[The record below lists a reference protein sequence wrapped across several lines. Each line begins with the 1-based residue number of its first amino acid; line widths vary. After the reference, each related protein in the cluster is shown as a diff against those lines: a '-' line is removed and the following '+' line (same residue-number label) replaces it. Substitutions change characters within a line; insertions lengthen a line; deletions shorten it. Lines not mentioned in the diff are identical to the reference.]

1 MSLVHRLAVATAA
14 INFYEIGDSGIL
26 DRDSATTIV
35 LDNLVLGAKG
45 TTSINSS
52 RFGSIL
58 KLDGKGIFADGGPLY
73 VGQCASSLAV
83 HAFFLVGPD
92 DHVG

>member
-1 MSLVHRLAVATAA
+1 MSLVHIFIVATAA
-14 INFYEIGDSGIL
+14 INFSEIGDSEIL

-35 LDNLVLGAKG
+35 LDNLVLSAKG
-45 TTSINSS
+45 TTSINRS
-52 RFGSIL
+52 RLAGIL

-83 HAFFLVGPD
+83 HAFFLAGPD